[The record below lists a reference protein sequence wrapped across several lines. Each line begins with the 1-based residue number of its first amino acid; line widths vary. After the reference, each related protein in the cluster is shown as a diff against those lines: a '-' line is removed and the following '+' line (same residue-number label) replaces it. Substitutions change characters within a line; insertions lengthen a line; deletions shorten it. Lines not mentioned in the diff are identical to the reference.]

1 MSDETLKQK
10 GAEPPKTGGEPKK
23 AEKPNPFTE
32 FLASIVVFLVA
43 LPLCLGIAIASGVPP
58 AMGIVSGII
67 GGIAVGYFAGSP
79 LQVSGPAA
87 GLVVIVYDIVQDHGL
102 IALGPILILAGI
114 IQMVAGK
121 LKLGQWFRAVAP
133 AVIYAMLTGI
143 GVLIFASQ
151 VHVMVDDTPVSSG
164 VMNLIT
170 IPGAIWKGLVAG
182 DDTTHHL
189 AARIGVMAMIILV
202 VWNAL
207 KPKLPNFLKVV
218 PAPLLAVAAGV
229 GAAAVFNLPV
239 NYVEVPDS
247 MSGLVSLPT
256 LEGAAFLL
264 KPSVLGSAIAVAVI
278 ASAEALLCAVAVDKL
293 HDGPRSDLDQ
303 ELFAQGVG
311 NTISGLIGGLPIT
324 GVIVRSTANV
334 ESGAKTKWSAIM
346 HAGWLLLA
354 VGALPFLLERI
365 PVASLAAVLVYIGY
379 KLINIKIIKTLWE
392 RERGEA
398 VIYIVTVCA
407 IVATNLLEGLMIG
420 IAMAFLKL
428 AWSFSHLAVEQTERK
443 DSDRIIDLRLRGSGT
458 FVGLPTLARALKKVP
473 ENKEVHIHL
482 EDVDYVDHACFELIS
497 DWRSQYELTGG
508 EVVVELDTL
517 HRRGTYRSEL
527 RENAANSDTKP
538 PSEVA

>member
-1 MSDETLKQK
+1 MSTTIADK
-10 GAEPPKTGGEPKK
+10 PRMGGK
-23 AEKPNPFTE
+23 AFFTE

-87 GLVVIVYDIVQDHGL
+87 GLVVIVYDIVQTHGI
-102 IALGPILILAGI
+102 IALGPILVLAGI

-121 LKLGQWFRAVAP
+121 LQLGQWFRAVAP
-133 AVIYAMLTGI
+133 AVIYGMLSGI

-151 VHVMVDDTPVSSG
+151 FHVMVDDVPVSSG
-164 VMNLIT
+164 IGNLMS
-170 IPGAIWKGLVAG
+170 IPTSIMKAISPSE
-182 DDTTHHL
+182 TETHHL
-189 AARIGVMAMIILV
+189 AAGIGLLALAILAF
-202 VWNAL
+202 WNWV
-207 KPKLPNFLKVV
+207 KPKLPGFLKAV
-218 PAPLLAVAAGV
+218 PAPLLAVASGVIVAGI
-229 GAAAVFNLPV
+229 FKLPI

-247 MSGLVSLPT
+247 MSGLISLPT

-264 KPSVLGSAIAVAVI
+264 KPSVLGSALAVAVI

-303 ELFAQGVG
+303 ELFAQGLG

-334 ESGAKTKWSAIM
+334 ESGAKTKWSAVM

-379 KLINIKIIKTLWE
+379 KLVNVKIAQTLWE
-392 RERGEA
+392 RGKGEA
-398 VIYIVTVCA
+398 VIYVVTVCA
-407 IVATNLLEGLMIG
+407 IVATNLLEGLMVG
-420 IAMAFLKL
+420 VALAFLKL
-428 AWSFSHLAVEQTERK
+428 AWSFSHLDVDQAERA
-443 DSDRIIDLRLRGSGT
+443 DTPNIIDLRLRGSGT

-473 ENKEVHIHL
+473 ESKEVHIHL

-497 DWRSQYELTGG
+497 DWRAQYELTGG
-508 EVVVELDTL
+508 EVVVELDAL
-517 HRRGTYRSEL
+517 SRRGTYRSEQ
-527 RENAANSDTKP
+527 RGQAANNEDSENNTK
-538 PSEVA
+538 STSKVA

>member
-1 MSDETLKQK
+1 MST
-10 GAEPPKTGGEPKK
+10 TTS
-23 AEKPNPFTE
+23 EKPKVEKPKMGAKGFFTE

-87 GLVVIVYDIVQDHGL
+87 GLVVIVYDIVQTHGI
-102 IALGPILILAGI
+102 IALGPILVLAGI

-151 VHVMVDDTPVSSG
+151 FHVMVDDTPVSSG
-164 VMNLIT
+164 VANLFS
-170 IPGAIWKGLVAG
+170 IPQAIWKGLVVG
-182 DDTTHHL
+182 EDTTHHL
-189 AARIGVMAMIILV
+189 AARIGVMALAILV
-202 VWNAL
+202 IWNAL
-207 KPKLPNFLKVV
+207 KPKLPSFLKAV
-218 PAPLLAVAAGV
+218 PAPLLAVAAGF
-229 GAAAVFNLPV
+229 GAAAYFELPI

-247 MSGLVSLPT
+247 MSGLINLPT

-303 ELFAQGVG
+303 ELFAQGLG

-354 VGALPFLLERI
+354 VGALPFVLERI

-379 KLINIKIIKTLWE
+379 KLINVKIIQTLWT
-392 RERGEA
+392 RGKGEA
-398 VIYIVTVCA
+398 VIYIVTVSA

-420 IAMAFLKL
+420 IALAFLKL
-428 AWSFSHLAVEQTERK
+428 AWSFSHLDVEQSERA
-443 DSDRIIDLRLRGSGT
+443 DDPGIVDLRLRGSGT

-473 ENKEVHIHL
+473 EGKEVHIHL

-497 DWRSQYELTGG
+497 DWRTQYELTEG

-517 HRRGTYRSEL
+517 HRRGTYRNEQKQ
-527 RENAANSDTKP
+527 EAADAANASKP
-538 PSEVA
+538 PSKVA